1 MKVKENLYCIPYN
14 KSMTTRR
21 KDAIAYQCEKNV
33 MTPPKYSNPKTS
45 NKKNSP
51 KGSPPLVVS
60 PKESIVPFFNC
71 NVCKRDFQDERCL
84 KIHKTKM
91 NHWEKTTKIPVFA
104 KRRRT

>member
-21 KDAIAYQCEKNV
+21 KDAVAYQCEKNI
-33 MTPPKYSNPKTS
+33 MTPPKYTKSKTS
-45 NKKNSP
+45 DKKNSP
-51 KGSPPLVVS
+51 KVSPELAVS
-60 PKESIVPFFNC
+60 PKGSDVPFFKC

-91 NHWEKTTKIPVFA
+91 NHWEITKKNTVVV